1 VVLEVIMLRK
11 LIKYL
16 KDKEIEN
23 TYCDFTMFGYY
34 GLSKKQHEYM
44 KYQCKLMGITINNN
58 LN

>member
-1 VVLEVIMLRK
+1 MLRK